1 MSYDLKAEIDRINS
15 VISNGKYKDTDES
28 LSQYEVPSWYKKA
41 KFGIFIHWG
50 VYSQAAFANEWYP
63 RNMYLKDTPE
73 YKHHIETMG
82 PHTEKGYK
90 DYIPLFKGEKFDPEA
105 WINLIKKSGAKYM
118 VPVAEHHDG
127 FQMYKSKL
135 SHWNAFEMGPKRDT
149 TFELEQAARQAGI
162 HFGTS
167 SHRIEHWWFLGD
179 GRNFDSDIKGE
190 FERGDLYW
198 PSNYMYYTSQFD
210 IFAKPEP
217 STEFMEDWL
226 ARTCEIVD
234 RFHPEVLYFD
244 WWIEHAAMRPYVR
257 KAVAYYYNKMDE
269 IGAAGVVNYKHDE
282 LIFGAGVPDI
292 ERGQFASAKP
302 FTWQTDTA
310 IGFNSW
316 GYVPDNKY
324 KKAVDIVRD
333 LVDVVSK
340 NGNMLLNVGPK
351 GDGSITEEET
361 KVLTEIGKWLSVNG
375 EAIYDSKTWRVYGE
389 GPTEVHEGGFSDGD
403 VKQFT
408 SEDFRF
414 TVSHGKMYAIA
425 MKPSDTGDYVIKSF
439 KPLTDWGKEGTSL
452 IVDGVKAL
460 GFDGPVSF
468 KTEEDGI
475 HIHCEKDGEMPVV
488 FKMELR

>member
-244 WWIEHAAMRPYVR
+244 WWIEHAAMRPYVNR
-257 KAVAYYYNKMDE
+257 FWLHFAVRPQTLPNRCK
-269 IGAAGVVNYKHDE
+269 VTV
-282 LIFGAGVPDI
+282 I
-292 ERGQFASAKP
+292 E
-302 FTWQTDTA
+302 
-310 IGFNSW
+310 
-316 GYVPDNKY
+316 
-324 KKAVDIVRD
+324 
-333 LVDVVSK
+333 
-340 NGNMLLNVGPK
+340 
-351 GDGSITEEET
+351 
-361 KVLTEIGKWLSVNG
+361 
-375 EAIYDSKTWRVYGE
+375 
-389 GPTEVHEGGFSDGD
+389 
-403 VKQFT
+403 
-408 SEDFRF
+408 
-414 TVSHGKMYAIA
+414 
-425 MKPSDTGDYVIKSF
+425 
-439 KPLTDWGKEGTSL
+439 
-452 IVDGVKAL
+452 
-460 GFDGPVSF
+460 
-468 KTEEDGI
+468 
-475 HIHCEKDGEMPVV
+475 
-488 FKMELR
+488 